1 MRRDWFL
8 GFGAFSTL
16 MVLVGIDLAL
26 ALIAH
31 KGQVASTMILRSL
44 RTPLG
49 PLGRK

>member
-16 MVLVGIDLAL
+16 LVLVGIDMAL

-31 KGQVASTMILRSL
+31 KGQVASASFLRSL
-44 RTPLG
+44 ITSRG
-49 PLGRK
+49 PFGRR